1 MPTTF
6 TTGMGQ
12 GMSTPFDAPQQGGST
27 QTRLNSVPT
36 EGGGGGGGGG
46 TNVDTQRLDE
56 AANALVELRGDTEN
70 VDNGADDDCLSA
82 SRGLNK
88 HSAGGMAEAGSWAT
102 AGSLVTMDVRWGSQ
116 VINLKSLLQ
125 DISDK
130 LHTTSG
136 HYTSTEQE
144 EQARQR
150 SISTPFG

>member
-1 MPTTF
+1 
-6 TTGMGQ
+6 
-12 GMSTPFDAPQQGGST
+12 MSTPFDGTTPQATAETSPHAT
-27 QTRLNSVPT
+27 PHTRLNSYPAD
-36 EGGGGGGGGG
+36 GGGSSGGGGGG

-88 HSAGGMAEAGSWAT
+88 HTAGGMAEGGSWAT

-116 VINLKSLLQ
+116 VLNLKRLLQ

-136 HYTSTEQE
+136 HYTRTEQE
-144 EQARQR
+144 ERARQN

>member
-1 MPTTF
+1 MSTTD

-12 GMSTPFDAPQQGGST
+12 GMSTPFDGASQSGTPR
-27 QTRLNSVPT
+27 TRLNSVPAD
-36 EGGGGGGGGG
+36 GGGGGGGGG

-88 HSAGGMAEAGSWAT
+88 HTAGGMAEGGSWAT

-116 VINLKSLLQ
+116 VQNLKRLLQ

-136 HYTSTEQE
+136 HYTRTEQE
-144 EQARQR
+144 ERARQNA
-150 SISTPFG
+150 ISTPFG

>member
-1 MPTTF
+1 
-6 TTGMGQ
+6 
-12 GMSTPFDAPQQGGST
+12 MSTPFDGASQGGT
-27 QTRLNSVPT
+27 PRTRLNSVPA
-36 EGGGGGGGGG
+36 EGGGGGGGGGG

-88 HSAGGMAEAGSWAT
+88 HTAGGMAEGGSWAT

-116 VINLKSLLQ
+116 VQNLKRLLQ

-136 HYTSTEQE
+136 HYTRTEQE
-144 EQARQR
+144 ERARQN